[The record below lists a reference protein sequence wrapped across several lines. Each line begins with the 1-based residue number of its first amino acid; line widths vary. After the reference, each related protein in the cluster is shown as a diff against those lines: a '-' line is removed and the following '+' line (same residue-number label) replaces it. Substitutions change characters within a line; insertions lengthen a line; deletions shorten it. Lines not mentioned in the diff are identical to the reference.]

1 MRKGRFMT
9 QELVMQIFNEAVW
22 LAFKMGVP
30 LLVVGMLVGLIIAI
44 LQAATQ
50 VHEQTLTF
58 APKVIIVALTLLAL
72 GPWMLNSLIDFTK
85 NIFELMS
92 ATPLL

>member
-1 MRKGRFMT
+1 MT

-72 GPWMLNSLIDFTK
+72 GPWMLNSLIDFT
-85 NIFELMS
+85 NRIFELMS
-92 ATPLL
+92 TTPLL

>member
-1 MRKGRFMT
+1 MT
-9 QELVMQIFNEAVW
+9 QELVMQIFNEAIW

-50 VHEQTLTF
+50 IHEQTLTF

-92 ATPLL
+92 TTPLL

>member
-1 MRKGRFMT
+1 MT
-9 QELVMQIFNEAVW
+9 QDLVMGIFTEAVW
-22 LAFKMGVP
+22 LAFKLGVP
-30 LLVVGMLVGLIIAI
+30 LLIVGMLVGLIIAI

-72 GPWMLNSLIDFTK
+72 GPWMMNSLIDFTN

-92 ATPLL
+92 NTPLG

>member
-1 MRKGRFMT
+1 MT
-9 QELVMQIFNEAVW
+9 MELAMEIFKEAVW
-22 LAFKMGVP
+22 LAFKLGVP
-30 LLVVGMLVGLIIAI
+30 LLIVGMVVGLIIAI

-72 GPWMLNSLIDFTK
+72 GPWMINSLIDFTQE
-85 NIFELMS
+85 IFELM
-92 ATPLL
+92 ANTPLG

>member
-1 MRKGRFMT
+1 MT
-9 QELVMQIFNEAVW
+9 QELVMQIFTEAIW

-72 GPWMLNSLIDFTK
+72 GPWMLNSLIDFTR
-85 NIFELMS
+85 NIFELMTS
-92 ATPLL
+92 TPLL

>member
-1 MRKGRFMT
+1 MK
-9 QELVMQIFNEAVW
+9 IFNEAVW

-58 APKVIIVALTLLAL
+58 APKVIVVALTLLAL
-72 GPWMLNSLIDFTK
+72 GPWMLNSLIDFTR

-92 ATPLL
+92 ETPLL

>member
-1 MRKGRFMT
+1 M
-9 QELVMQIFNEAVW
+9 EIFTEAVW

-58 APKVIIVALTLLAL
+58 APKVIVVALTLLAL
-72 GPWMLNSLIDFTK
+72 GPWMLNSLIDFA
-85 NIFELMS
+85 NEIFELM
-92 ATPLL
+92 ANTPI

>member
-1 MRKGRFMT
+1 
-9 QELVMQIFNEAVW
+9 MQIFNEAVW

-58 APKVIIVALTLLAL
+58 APKVIVVALTLLAL
-72 GPWMLNSLIDFTK
+72 GPWMLNSLIDFTR

-92 ATPLL
+92 ETPLL

>member
-1 MRKGRFMT
+1 MT
-9 QELVMQIFNEAVW
+9 QELVMQIFNEAIW

-72 GPWMLNSLIDFTK
+72 GPWMLNSLIDFT
-85 NIFELMS
+85 NRIFELMS
-92 ATPLL
+92 TTPLL

>member
-1 MRKGRFMT
+1 MT
-9 QELVMQIFNEAVW
+9 QELVMQIFNEAIW

-72 GPWMLNSLIDFTK
+72 GPWMLNSLIDFT
-85 NIFELMS
+85 NRIFELMS
-92 ATPLL
+92 ETPLL

>member
-1 MRKGRFMT
+1 M
-9 QELVMQIFNEAVW
+9 EIFTEAVW
-22 LAFKMGVP
+22 LAFKLGVP
-30 LLVVGMLVGLIIAI
+30 LLLVGMLVGLILAI

-72 GPWMLNSLIDFTK
+72 GPWMLNSLIDFA
-85 NIFELMS
+85 NEIFELMAS
-92 ATPLL
+92 TPIG